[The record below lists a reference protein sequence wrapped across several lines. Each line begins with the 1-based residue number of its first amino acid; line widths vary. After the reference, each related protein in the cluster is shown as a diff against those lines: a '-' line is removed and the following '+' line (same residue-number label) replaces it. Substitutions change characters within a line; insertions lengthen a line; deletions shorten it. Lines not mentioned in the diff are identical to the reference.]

1 MTESFAWRVP
11 VTVSDLPPD
20 GKEFEL
26 VPDESARE
34 ELARQAGVL
43 AVPKLVARLNVR
55 PEGRAGAAVDGT
67 LEATVR
73 QMCVV
78 SLEPFDN
85 PVQETVS
92 LRFASPETLPVDTAP
107 VVEVGGE
114 DPPEPLVDGKLDLA
128 SVIGEFLT
136 LSVDPYPRRPGAVFA
151 PPGEDSAGKETSA
164 FAALAKLKLDKN
176 VKKQ

>member
-1 MTESFAWRVP
+1 MPEEYAWRVP

-26 VPDESARE
+26 KPDEAARE
-34 ELARQAGVL
+34 ALARQAAVL
-43 AVPKLVARLNVR
+43 AVPRLVARLNVR
-55 PEGRAGAAVDGT
+55 PDGSAGAAVEGT

-85 PVQETVS
+85 PVEEKIS
-92 LRFASPETLPVDTAP
+92 LRFAAPETLPTDTSQ

-114 DPPEPLVDGKLDLA
+114 DPPEPIMDGKLDLA

-136 LSVDPYPRRPGAVFA
+136 LAVDPYPRRPGAVFA
-151 PPGEDSAGKETSA
+151 ASSPGDANKESSA